1 MIRKQIFIDEKQN
14 EELKRLA
21 KKTGKSEG
29 LLIREAVQRH
39 LEEEQNADALWEAL
53 IERWSQSPASAAP
66 RTWTRDE
73 LYEGRLGRFNA
84 DTH

>member
-1 MIRKQIFIDEKQN
+1 MIRKQIFSDERQN

-53 IERWSQSPASAAP
+53 IERCSQSAASTVHSERGP
-66 RTWTRDE
+66 ET
-73 LYEGRLGRFNA
+73 NSM
-84 DTH
+84 

>member
-1 MIRKQIFIDEKQN
+1 MIRKQIFIDERQN

-29 LLIREAVQRH
+29 LLLREAVQRH
-39 LEEEQNADALWEAL
+39 LAEEQNADALWEAL
-53 IERWSQSPASAAP
+53 IERWSQFPASTAL

-73 LYEGRLGRFNA
+73 LYEERLGRSN
-84 DTH
+84 DDIH

>member
-1 MIRKQIFIDEKQN
+1 MIRKQIFIDERQN

-39 LEEEQNADALWEAL
+39 LAEEKNADALWEAL
-53 IERWSQSPASAAP
+53 IERWSQSPVSTTP

-73 LYEGRLGRFNA
+73 LYEERLGRFNA